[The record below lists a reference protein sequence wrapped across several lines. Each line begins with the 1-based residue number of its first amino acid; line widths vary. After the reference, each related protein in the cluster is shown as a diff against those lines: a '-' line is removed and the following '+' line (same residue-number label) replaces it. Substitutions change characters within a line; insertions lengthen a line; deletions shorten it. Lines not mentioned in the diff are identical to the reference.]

1 MNDPAASAA
10 TQSPGAAASAPLLEI
25 TGLSVMLEMKGAK
38 RPVLRDVSLMVRRG
52 EALGLVGESGSGKT
66 MTARAIGR
74 LLPPGAE
81 VHGSI
86 RFGGTDIGR
95 SLARSCASTAARWR

>member
-1 MNDPAASAA
+1 
-10 TQSPGAAASAPLLEI
+10 
-25 TGLSVMLEMKGAK
+25 
-38 RPVLRDVSLMVRRG
+38 MVRRG

-74 LLPPGAE
+74 LLPRGAE

-86 RFGGTDIGR
+86 RFGGTDIGLA
-95 SLARSCASTAARWR
+95 LARNCASTAARWR